1 MDGRQISVELLDDGA
16 TVQLR
21 RGADVHEDVWLQLR
35 SEWGSSGRDVAMQLL
50 VPLERFLARRRTLGK
65 LAKRTAVVVR
75 LDDKVKRLVLS
86 ANSDLAAL
94 VAAQE
99 GPEPL
104 DAAALR
110 ARLESGRYS
119 RQLRT
124 FQERDAG
131 KLLIL
136 AHGANF
142 SVPGAGKTAV
152 ALAVYEA
159 ERLSGR
165 VARLLVISPL
175 SAFPS
180 WAEEIESCFE
190 QPLSVHRFDGDIP
203 KDSEIVLVNYHRV
216 ARNFNVLERW
226 VTERPTLVILDEAH
240 RMKKGWGGQ
249 WGAAC
254 LNLAYMAQR
263 RDILTGTPAPQSARD
278 FVALFD
284 YLWPTQAMR
293 ILPADVLMARPAVD
307 IGARVADAIEPL
319 FVRTT
324 KVELSLPPVVK
335 NAVVVPLEGL
345 HRELYLALRNQYA
358 GQLTAARATRADFL
372 RMGRIVMYLLEAAT
386 NPKLLT
392 AGSLEGADPDV
403 FRHPPLDIPEGS
415 DLADLIARYNEYE
428 TPGKFQELGRLI
440 KENADLGRKTLVWSN
455 FVRNLKL
462 LERQLGAYRPALV
475 HGGVPQYDPDG
486 GVSRETELNRF
497 RNDAGCF
504 VLLANPAAIGEGV
517 SLHHDCHDAIYLERT
532 FNAGQYLQSIDRIHR
547 LGLPNDV
554 ETRISFLLTDETI
567 DLAVDSRVRDKAELL
582 GEMLNDRD
590 LATLALPDDEDYGPP
605 IDTDLDVQELF
616 RHLRGADGG

>member
-1 MDGRQISVELLDDGA
+1 
-16 TVQLR
+16 
-21 RGADVHEDVWLQLR
+21 
-35 SEWGSSGRDVAMQLL
+35 
-50 VPLERFLARRRTLGK
+50 LGK
-65 LAKRTAVVVR
+65 VAKRKAIVVR
-75 LDDKVKRLVLS
+75 LDDEIKRLVHS

-94 VAAQE
+94 EAAQE
-99 GPEPL
+99 HPAPL
-104 DAAALR
+104 DGAALS
-110 ARLESGRYS
+110 ARLEAGRYS

-131 KLLIL
+131 KLLSL
-136 AHGANF
+136 SHGANF

-159 ERLSGR
+159 ERLAGR
-165 VARLLVISPL
+165 LARLLVISPL

-180 WAEEIESCFE
+180 WIEEIEACFA
-190 QPLSVHRFDGDIP
+190 QPVSVDRFDGTISSQP
-203 KDSEIVLVNYHRV
+203 EIVLVNYHRI
-216 ARNFNVLERW
+216 ARNFNILARW
-226 VTERPTLVILDEAH
+226 VAERPTLVILDEAH
-240 RMKKGWGGQ
+240 RMKKGWSGQ
-249 WGAAC
+249 WGTAC

-293 ILPADVLMARPAVD
+293 ILPTDVMMARPPVD
-307 IGARVADAIEPL
+307 IGTRVAHAIEPL
-319 FVRTT
+319 FVRST
-324 KVELSLPPVVK
+324 KAELSLPPVTK
-335 NAVVVPLEGL
+335 NAIVVPLEGL

-358 GQLTAARATRADFL
+358 GQLTASRATRVDFL

-403 FRHPPLDIPEGS
+403 FRHPPLDIPDGS

-428 TPGKFQELGRLI
+428 TPAKFQELGRLI
-440 KENADLGRKTLVWSN
+440 KNNADLGRKTLVWSN

-462 LERQLGAYRPALV
+462 LERQLRVYRPALI
-475 HGGVPQYDPDG
+475 HGGVPQFDSDG
-486 GVSRETELNRF
+486 AISRETELSRF
-497 RNDAGCF
+497 RNDADCL
-504 VLLANPAAIGEGV
+504 VLLANPAAIGEGI

-532 FNAGQYLQSIDRIHR
+532 FNAGQYLQSVDRIHR
-547 LGLPNDV
+547 LGLPSNV

-567 DLAVDSRVRDKAELL
+567 DLTVDSRVRDKAELL
-582 GEMLNDRD
+582 GEMMNDRD

-605 IDTDLDVQELF
+605 IDSDLDVQELF
-616 RHLRGADGG
+616 RHLRGVDGG

>member
-1 MDGRQISVELLDDGA
+1 MDGRQINVELLGDGA
-16 TVQLR
+16 TVRLR
-21 RGADVHEDVWLQLR
+21 CGADVPEDVWLQLR
-35 SEWGSSGRDVAMQLL
+35 SEWGSSGRDVATQLL

-65 LAKRTAVVVR
+65 LAKRTAIVVR

-86 ANSDLAAL
+86 ANSNLAAL
-94 VAAQE
+94 VGAQE
-99 GPEPL
+99 SPEPL

-180 WAEEIESCFE
+180 WAEEIESCFD
-190 QPLSVHRFDGDIP
+190 QQLSVYRFDGDIP
-203 KDSEIVLVNYHRV
+203 KESEIVLVNYHRV
-216 ARNFNVLERW
+216 ARNFNVLESW

-293 ILPADVLMARPAVD
+293 ILPADVLMARPPVD

-372 RMGRIVMYLLEAAT
+372 RMGRVVMYLLEAAT

-462 LERQLGAYRPALV
+462 LERQLGVYRPALV

-497 RNDAGCF
+497 RNDPGCF

-547 LGLPNDV
+547 LGLPSDV

-567 DLAVDSRVRDKAELL
+567 DLTVDSRVRDKAELL

>member
-1 MDGRQISVELLDDGA
+1 MNDRQISVELLDDGA
-16 TVQLR
+16 TVRLC
-21 RGADVHEDVWLQLR
+21 RGADVPEDVWLQLR

-65 LAKRTAVVVR
+65 LAKRTAIVVR
-75 LDDKVKRLVLS
+75 LDDRIKRLVLS

-94 VAAQE
+94 LAAQE
-99 GPEPL
+99 SPDPL
-104 DAAALR
+104 DAVGLR

-152 ALAVYEA
+152 ALAIYEA

-180 WAEEIESCFE
+180 WAEEIESCFDE
-190 QPLSVHRFDGDIP
+190 PLSVHRFDGDIP
-203 KDSEIVLVNYHRV
+203 KESEIVLVNYHRV
-216 ARNFNVLERW
+216 ARNFNILEQW

-240 RMKKGWGGQ
+240 RMKKGWSGQ
-249 WGAAC
+249 WGTAC
-254 LNLAYMAQR
+254 LNLAYLAQR

-293 ILPADVLMARPAVD
+293 ILPADVLMARPPLDV
-307 IGARVADAIEPL
+307 GARVADAIEPL
-319 FVRTT
+319 FARTT
-324 KVELSLPPVVK
+324 KVELCLPPVVK
-335 NAVVVPLEGL
+335 NAIVVPLEGL

-428 TPGKFQELGRLI
+428 TPRKFQELGRLI

-486 GVSRETELNRF
+486 GPSRETELNRF
-497 RNDAGCF
+497 RNDPGCF

-547 LGLPNDV
+547 LGLPSDV

-567 DLAVDSRVRDKAELL
+567 DLTVDSRVRDKAELL
-582 GEMLNDRD
+582 GAMLNDRD
-590 LATLALPDDEDYGPP
+590 LATVALPDDEDYGPP

>member
-1 MDGRQISVELLDDGA
+1 MDGRQINVELLGDGA
-16 TVQLR
+16 TVRLR
-21 RGADVHEDVWLQLR
+21 RGADVPEDVWLQLR
-35 SEWGSSGRDVAMQLL
+35 SEWGSSGRDVATQLL

-65 LAKRTAVVVR
+65 LAKRTAIVVR

-86 ANSDLAAL
+86 ANSNLAAL
-94 VAAQE
+94 VGAQE
-99 GPEPL
+99 SPEPL

-180 WAEEIESCFE
+180 WAEEIESCFD
-190 QPLSVHRFDGDIP
+190 QQLSVYRFDGDIP
-203 KDSEIVLVNYHRV
+203 KESEIVLVNYHRV
-216 ARNFNVLERW
+216 ARNFNVLESW

-293 ILPADVLMARPAVD
+293 ILPADVLMARPPVD

-372 RMGRIVMYLLEAAT
+372 RMGRVVMYLLEAAT

-462 LERQLGAYRPALV
+462 LERQLGVYRPALV

-497 RNDAGCF
+497 RNDPGCF

-547 LGLPNDV
+547 LGLPSDV

-567 DLAVDSRVRDKAELL
+567 DLTVDSRVRDKAELL